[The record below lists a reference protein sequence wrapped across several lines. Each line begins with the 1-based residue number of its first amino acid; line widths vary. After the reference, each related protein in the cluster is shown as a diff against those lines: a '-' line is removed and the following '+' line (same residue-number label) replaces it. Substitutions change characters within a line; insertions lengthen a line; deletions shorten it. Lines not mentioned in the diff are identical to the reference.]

1 MKSLQH
7 QAIQSDQDAAVS
19 GCISWCVDLLADTPC
34 VEDFVS
40 EISRRIEILEQ
51 VDADIESKCAVVLYS
66 HWTRQELQR
75 DQLNKKFGQSM
86 ADLAYG
92 VKTMDAISSMSAGE
106 RAGPQMESIRK
117 MLITMIDDVRV
128 VMIRLACQ
136 LDSMREAKVLDE
148 DSRLQL
154 GKSTLEVFAPLA
166 NRLGIWQFK
175 WELEDLD
182 CPNFLLS

>member
-75 DQLNKKFGQSM
+75 DQLNKKFGQSR
-86 ADLAYG
+86 
-92 VKTMDAISSMSAGE
+92 SSNSHLNCQI
-106 RAGPQMESIRK
+106 PK
-117 MLITMIDDVRV
+117 
-128 VMIRLACQ
+128 RLANGANT
-136 LDSMREAKVLDE
+136 SSVL
-148 DSRLQL
+148 
-154 GKSTLEVFAPLA
+154 F
-166 NRLGIWQFK
+166 
-175 WELEDLD
+175 
-182 CPNFLLS
+182 PN